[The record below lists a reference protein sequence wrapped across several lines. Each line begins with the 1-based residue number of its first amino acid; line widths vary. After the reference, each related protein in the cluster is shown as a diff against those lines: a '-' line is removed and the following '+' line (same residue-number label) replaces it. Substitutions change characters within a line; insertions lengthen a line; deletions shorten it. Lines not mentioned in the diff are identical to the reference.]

1 MMPWFPAILVSLIAT
16 AALADDG
23 RFVLVNGTGLSIRTL
38 TLSPH
43 DLNAWSPS
51 VLRAPSLKPGEMRE
65 VTVPSSFVDCN
76 QDFKVVF
83 EDNEAEPIWQYIN
96 LCNLKKI
103 RLKYDRLSGI
113 ATAVYD
119 E

>member
-1 MMPWFPAILVSLIAT
+1 MLQWFLAIPVSLIAT

-23 RFVLVNGTGLSIRTL
+23 RFVLVNGTGLSIREL

-51 VLRAPSLKPGEMRE
+51 VLGAPGLKPGELRE

-83 EDNEAEPIWQYIN
+83 EDNEAQPIWQYIN

-103 RLKYDRLSGI
+103 RLKYDPLSGI
-113 ATAVYD
+113 ATATYD